1 MLFSPLNEIRPAL
14 ASQHQCTIRV
24 TSGRLYDTVSSIL
37 ALGLPIYINLNVR
50 AIFSQTTSDREP
62 NLKEI
67 SAAVLIN
74 VVTATK
80 FEINIYIFIGS

>member
-1 MLFSPLNEIRPAL
+1 M
-14 ASQHQCTIRV
+14 V
-24 TSGRLYDTVSSIL
+24 TLI
-37 ALGLPIYINLNVR
+37 NVR
-50 AIFSQTTSDREP
+50 AVFFQTTSDREP